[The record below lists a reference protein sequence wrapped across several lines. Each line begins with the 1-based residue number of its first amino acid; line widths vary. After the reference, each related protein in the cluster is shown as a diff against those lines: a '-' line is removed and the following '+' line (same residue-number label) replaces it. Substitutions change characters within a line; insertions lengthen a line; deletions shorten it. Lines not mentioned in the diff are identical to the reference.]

1 MNNPIKSYST
11 HDQKNNYQ
19 KQSQQNQEEALKI
32 ARGTQRPAQ
41 IKEQTKLIT
50 QGIQRGIDQYK
61 RQQKEKARDLN
72 KRHKKITREKEQS
85 ARSSDDESQVIIV
98 YRQHWIPWLLLI
110 HTWKGIGIKILV
122 K

>member
-1 MNNPIKSYST
+1 
-11 HDQKNNYQ
+11 
-19 KQSQQNQEEALKI
+19 
-32 ARGTQRPAQ
+32 
-41 IKEQTKLIT
+41 LIT

-110 HTWKGIGIKILV
+110 HTWKGIGIKIVV